1 MNPSSARRFAAALLV
16 GLLPSLSALA
26 GDRVYH
32 SPAEQCDAEAGSAAD
47 AARNTAFPPV
57 SAEQIRIGVALSA
70 CREAYK
76 HGGTPRSAYQ
86 LSRVLEK
93 AGQRE
98 RAVPILKEAADAG
111 YAAAQAEFASIGNG
125 TELARE
131 VSLLTKTARLR

>member
-1 MNPSSARRFAAALLV
+1 MNPSSARRFAALLLV
-16 GLLPSLSALA
+16 GLLPTLPAFA
-26 GDRVYH
+26 GEGAYH
-32 SPAEQCDAEAGSAAD
+32 SPAEQCDAEAGSVSD
-47 AARNTAFPPV
+47 IGRNLAYPPV

-76 HGGTPRSAYQ
+76 HGGSPRSAYQ
-86 LSRVLEK
+86 LSRVLEQ

-111 YAAAQAEFASIGNG
+111 YAAAQADFAAIANG

-131 VSLLTKTARLR
+131 VSLVTKTARLR